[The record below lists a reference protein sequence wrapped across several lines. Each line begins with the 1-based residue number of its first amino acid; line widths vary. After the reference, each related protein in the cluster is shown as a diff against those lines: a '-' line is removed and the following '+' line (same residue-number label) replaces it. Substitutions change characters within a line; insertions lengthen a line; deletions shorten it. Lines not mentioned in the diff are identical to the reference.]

1 MSVPGKKDREAFF
14 FFENQVEN
22 SSFFFLYRNEKGGH
36 EQDGWLPFLDLH
48 NLKILFDRHDAD
60 GNENVDKREML
71 L

>member
-1 MSVPGKKDREAFF
+1 MSVPGKKEKRGLFF
-14 FFENQVEN
+14 FFEN

-60 GNENVDKREML
+60 GNENVDKHEML